1 MSTSKLTPDQ
11 IGEIFTAGVARDLEA
26 ILKEK
31 LHRELDHIIDD
42 FAIDLAKQIAVRV
55 QSIEQ
60 FDINSLSPKLL
71 MNVLIDRKQI
81 AQVEMVPHVKN
92 S

>member
-1 MSTSKLTPDQ
+1 MNTSKLTPDQ
-11 IGEIFTAGVARDLEA
+11 IGEIFTAGVAKDLEA

-31 LHRELDHIIDD
+31 LHRDLDNIIDQ
-42 FAIDLAKQIAVRV
+42 FAIDLAKQIAIRV

-60 FDINSLSPKLL
+60 FDTNSMTNTLL
-71 MNVLIDRKQI
+71 LNVIVDRKQI

-92 S
+92 N